1 MLYRAHIFSVSSL
14 SISLSLVRRNFQ
26 RLTYS
31 VWILNIPTW
40 AIIPRNYSSQGFFL
54 YIPPFSNS
62 LCHRSLH
69 MIGSIHFDN
78 GGDQWSPPR
87 YSIRSEILK
96 KIDFKFL
103 DPWKIKPTTF
113 LPFSESSITTS
124 ISNFNLILV
133 ELKISGDLLN
143 LHVLLFYVMFF
154 CWEWNQFQVCMP
166 LCHKKHKRR
175 KVISCPV
182 EYVTAAQ
189 KQLHH
194 VPFLIQWISLIHT
207 CIYT

>member
-31 VWILNIPTW
+31 VWILNILTW

-78 GGDQWSPPR
+78 EGDQWSSTR

-96 KIDFKFL
+96 K
-103 DPWKIKPTTF
+103 W
-113 LPFSESSITTS
+113 
-124 ISNFNLILV
+124 ISNFLTHERSNQPLFYLLWKFHHNFYLKPQSYIGWIENIWILISFTCVAFLCY
-133 ELKISGDLLN
+133 
-143 LHVLLFYVMFF
+143 VLLLRM
-154 CWEWNQFQVCMP
+154 ES
-166 LCHKKHKRR
+166 
-175 KVISCPV
+175 ISSV
-182 EYVTAAQ
+182 HA
-189 KQLHH
+189 
-194 VPFLIQWISLIHT
+194 SLS
-207 CIYT
+207 

>member
-1 MLYRAHIFSVSSL
+1 MGNNSKELQQSR
-14 SISLSLVRRNFQ
+14 
-26 RLTYS
+26 
-31 VWILNIPTW
+31 
-40 AIIPRNYSSQGFFL
+40 FFL

-87 YSIRSEILK
+87 YSIRSKILK
-96 KIDFKFL
+96 KR
-103 DPWKIKPTTF
+103 
-113 LPFSESSITTS
+113 
-124 ISNFNLILV
+124 ISNFLTHERSNQPLFYPSLIAPSQLLSQTFWPSLNLILV
-133 ELKISGDLLN
+133 ELKISGFLFH